1 MNHYKPNDIEAY
13 DIINTV
19 FTYFGSDLTNI
30 EAFYIGNILKY
41 LLRYKYKGQKEDDI
55 EKLIEY
61 AKKLK

>member
-19 FTYFGSDLTNI
+19 FTYFGSDLTNT

>member
-1 MNHYKPNDIEAY
+1 MNHYKPHDIEAY

-19 FTYFGSDLTNI
+19 FAYFDSDLTSI

-55 EKLIEY
+55 DKLIAY

>member
-1 MNHYKPNDIEAY
+1 MKNHYKPNDIEAY

-41 LLRYKYKGQKEDDI
+41 LLRYKYKGQKEDDLK
-55 EKLIEY
+55 KLIEY
-61 AKKLK
+61 VNKL